1 MKYGEVIKTQ
11 KDKIIENFSP
21 ATVLEDVLT
30 QDQVQE
36 ILLFAFQNTNNL
48 KWTATSSNLQPSVHI
63 LQLMKRCP
71 WLKEIIH
78 QEIGD
83 FYDEEHSGN
92 YFITTQLH
100 DAHADLITEAETVDE
115 WTDDLMP
122 YKSCVIPLIISAGGI
137 AHTAF
142 FHQRHIGFSVTL
154 DREEISSQDDSMY
167 EIARE
172 YPDFY
177 MQDGSISEFDDIEN
191 HPDYIFPHIP
201 KENNRGL
208 SIENVFE
215 FKPGNIMVFDAC
227 QIHASCVPKDRP
239 NFRWMKSGIN
249 IQFYKRAQ

>member
-1 MKYGEVIKTQ
+1 MKYGEAFVAH

-21 ATVLEDVLT
+21 AKVLENVLT
-30 QDQVQE
+30 DEQVKD

-48 KWTATSSNLQPSVHI
+48 KWTATSSNLQPCVHI
-63 LQLMKRCP
+63 LDLMKKCP

-83 FYDEEHSGN
+83 FYEREHSGN

-100 DAHADLITEAETVDE
+100 DAHADLITEEETTEE
-115 WTDDLMP
+115 WTDGIIP
-122 YKSCVIPLIISAGGI
+122 YKSCVIPLIISARAI

-142 FHQRHIGFSVTL
+142 FHQRHVGYSITL
-154 DREEISSQDDSMY
+154 DRENISSQDDSMY

-177 MQDGSISEFDDIEN
+177 MMDGSVSKFKGIQN

-201 KENNRGL
+201 NENNRGL

-227 QIHASCVPKDRP
+227 QLHASCVPVDRP
-239 NFRWMKSGIN
+239 NFRWLKSGIN
-249 IQFYKRAQ
+249 IQFYKKI